1 MGSLL
6 PLGLCCPRIGRKRV
20 TYVRVPGR
28 VPGRVFTFQSVFPS
42 VASSE
47 HRSTEQGRPGRWP
60 THLTGD
66 KTEAQSSC
74 TGRRAP
80 CSRRDAGGLGLAV
93 SLPWWLV
100 RRGGD
105 IQAGKSRTRTLKY
118 LKAPPEGAESGN
130 PGAGL
135 AQRLGSHRNVG
146 GISTRCEKKN
156 PVNTLN
162 FPMDQLP
169 AGRGGPHHWQG
180 GWGRSADGLTTS
192 WWSGLRG
199 ESILREGSRA
209 RAVRQ
214 GAVLCTPRSFQQPL

>member
-1 MGSLL
+1 M
-6 PLGLCCPRIGRKRV
+6 
-20 TYVRVPGR
+20 
-28 VPGRVFTFQSVFPS
+28 
-42 VASSE
+42 
-47 HRSTEQGRPGRWP
+47 
-60 THLTGD
+60 TGE
-66 KTEAQSSC
+66 KTEAMSSC

-130 PGAGL
+130 AGAGL
-135 AQRLGSHRNVG
+135 GQRLGSHRNVG

-180 GWGRSADGLTTS
+180 ALSGRPDHQLVERTPRGVDSEGGEASAG
-192 WWSGLRG
+192 
-199 ESILREGSRA
+199 RE
-209 RAVRQ
+209 V